1 MATDIERIA
10 RGMVRKGTVCSTN
23 PADMTVRVR
32 YDEKDGTESPEL
44 SVLCQG
50 AGGNKHYWLPD
61 VGDQVLCIF
70 EANDKNFSSGWVLG
84 TFFTKG
90 HPPQVSSQEIRR
102 LDFCDG
108 SFVEF
113 DRASGNLTIECTGNI
128 TIKGA
133 NIYLN

>member
-50 AGGNKHYWLPD
+50 
-61 VGDQVLCIF
+61 VL
-70 EANDKNFSSGWVLG
+70 ER
-84 TFFTKG
+84 
-90 HPPQVSSQEIRR
+90 QRY
-102 LDFCDG
+102 
-108 SFVEF
+108 SF
-113 DRASGNLTIECTGNI
+113 A
-128 TIKGA
+128 
-133 NIYLN
+133 